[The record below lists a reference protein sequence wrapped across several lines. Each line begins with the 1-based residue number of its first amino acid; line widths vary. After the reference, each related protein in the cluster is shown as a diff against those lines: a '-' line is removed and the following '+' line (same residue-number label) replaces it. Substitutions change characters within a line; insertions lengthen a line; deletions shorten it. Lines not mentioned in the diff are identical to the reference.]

1 MVTEEQSCTVL
12 IVEDDPAVTEFM
24 VPVLQ
29 GEGFSVRVAHTGG
42 EALRQ
47 IEEARPDLILLDV
60 LLPDM
65 SGSELLARLR
75 QQPGPEI
82 PVILCTARRE
92 EADRA
97 PEMEAAGVLRKPFS
111 LDELVAAVRRVAG
124 ATTCPEA
131 RAPAQAPE

>member
-1 MVTEEQSCTVL
+1 VAEERRCAVL

-24 VPVLQ
+24 VPVLE
-29 GEGFSVRVAHTGG
+29 GEGFSVRVAHSGG
-42 EALRQ
+42 DALRQ

-60 LLPDM
+60 VLPDM
-65 SGSELLARLR
+65 DGSTLLARLR
-75 QQPGPEI
+75 ERPGPEI
-82 PVILCTARRE
+82 PVILSTARRE

-97 PEMEAAGVLRKPFS
+97 PELAAAGVLRKPFS

-131 RAPAQAPE
+131 RAPAETPR